1 MSESAGEKTQAPTP
15 KRKEK
20 ALEQGDLLKSRDFGA
35 ALIILLGCGWM
46 VLMGP
51 QLLGACKEVMA
62 ASFTFGRAD
71 IESFQPW
78 KPLAAAGWK
87 LAPSLGALLA
97 ITLVGA
103 IASQAALGSLH
114 WNGKL
119 LAPKGNRINPGSGL
133 KRIFGPTGWIE
144 LGKSLLKVVLLGGIG
159 VWMLWSSATTTMGLV
174 SSDLGTAV
182 KALGDT
188 FATLVFVM
196 AGGLL
201 LIAGIDLP
209 IQIFRHM
216 QRLKMSLQEVKDEH
230 KESEGSPEA
239 KSAQRQRQRELA
251 KGGLRSKVQDAH
263 VVLTN
268 PTHFSVALRYTNG
281 KDQVPVVVAKGRGE
295 IALAIRELA
304 DEFAVPRLELPP
316 LARAIY
322 FTSRENQEIRDDLYM
337 AVATVLAFVFGLNK
351 QAGGRMPAITVPD
364 TALFDENGV
373 QTGLKAAR

>member
-1 MSESAGEKTQAPTP
+1 MAETAGEKTEAPTP
-15 KRKEK
+15 KRRQK
-20 ALEQGDLLKSRDFGA
+20 AREDGDLLKSRDFGA

-46 VLMGP
+46 ILMGP
-51 QLLGACKEVMA
+51 QLLGGIKEVMS
-62 ASFTFGRAD
+62 ASFTFGRGD

-78 KPLAAAGWK
+78 KPLATAGWK
-87 LAPSLGALLA
+87 LAPALGVLLA
-97 ITLVGA
+97 IAFFGA

-133 KRIFGPTGWIE
+133 KRIFGPNGWIE

-159 VWMLWSSATTTMGLV
+159 AWLLWTASGSTMGLV
-174 SSDLGTAV
+174 SSDLSRAV
-182 KALGDT
+182 GALGDT
-188 FATLVFVM
+188 FSTLVLVM

-209 IQIFRHM
+209 IQIVRQM
-216 QRLKMSLQEVKDEH
+216 QRLRMSMQEIKDEH
-230 KESEGSPEA
+230 KEAEGSPEA
-239 KSAQRQRQRELA
+239 KSAQRQRQREMA
-251 KGGLRSKVQDAH
+251 KGGMRAKLQTAH

-268 PTHFSVALRYTNG
+268 PTHFSVALRYDSG
-281 KDQVPVVVAKGRGE
+281 KDQVPVVVARGRGE
-295 IALAIRELA
+295 AALAIRELA

-337 AVATVLAFVFGLNK
+337 AVATVLAFVLGINRE
-351 QAGGRMPAITVPD
+351 AGGQMPHVTVPD
-364 TALFDENGV
+364 TALFDENGI
-373 QTGLKAAR
+373 QTALKPAR

>member
-62 ASFTFGRAD
+62 ASFSFGRAD

-78 KPLAAAGWK
+78 KPLATAGWK

-103 IASQAALGSLH
+103 IASQAALGALH

-159 VWMLWSSATTTMGLV
+159 AWMLWGSAATTMGLV

-230 KESEGSPEA
+230 KETEGSPEA
-239 KSAQRQRQRELA
+239 KAAQRQRQREMA
-251 KGGLRSKVQDAH
+251 KGGLRAKVQDAH

-268 PTHFSVALRYTNG
+268 PTHFSVALRYANG

-337 AVATVLAFVFGLNK
+337 AVATVLAFVFGLNR
-351 QAGGRMPAITVPD
+351 QAGGRMPSSRSVFARRH
-364 TALFDENGV
+364 ALRTCVRNWF
-373 QTGLKAAR
+373 

>member
-51 QLLGACKEVMA
+51 QLLGAIKEVMG

-78 KPLAAAGWK
+78 KPLTTAGWK

-97 ITLVGA
+97 ITFVGA
-103 IASQAALGSLH
+103 IASQAALGALH

-144 LGKSLLKVVLLGGIG
+144 LLKSLLKVVLLGGIG
-159 VWMLWSSATTTMGLV
+159 AWTLWGSAGPTMGLV

-182 KALGDT
+182 KSLGDT

-201 LIAGIDLP
+201 LIAGVDLP

-239 KSAQRQRQRELA
+239 KSAQRARQREMA
-251 KGGLRSKVQDAH
+251 KGGLRSKVQGAH

-268 PTHFSVALRYTNG
+268 PTHFSVALRYSSG
-281 KDQVPVVVAKGRGE
+281 KDLVPVVVAKGRGE

-337 AVATVLAFVFGLNK
+337 AVATVLAFVFGLNR
-351 QAGGRMPAITVPD
+351 QAGSRMPAINLPE

-373 QTGLKAAR
+373 QTGLKVAS

>member
-1 MSESAGEKTQAPTP
+1 MSESGEKTQAPTA
-15 KRKEK
+15 KRKQK
-20 ALEQGDLLKSRDFGA
+20 AVEDGDFLKSRDFGA

-46 VLMGP
+46 ILMGP
-51 QLLGACKEVMA
+51 QLLGAIKEVMS
-62 ASFTFGRAD
+62 ASFSFGRAD

-78 KPLAAAGWK
+78 KPLATAGWK

-97 ITLVGA
+97 IAFIGA

-133 KRIFGPTGWIE
+133 KRILGPTGWIE

-159 VWMLWSSATTTMGLV
+159 AWLLWRASRSTMGLV
-174 SSDLGTAV
+174 SSNLGEAV
-182 KALGDT
+182 ASLGDT
-188 FATLVFVM
+188 FSTLVFVM

-216 QRLKMSLQEVKDEH
+216 QRLKMSMQEIKDEH

-239 KSAQRQRQRELA
+239 KSAQRQRQREMA
-251 KGGLRSKVQDAH
+251 KGGLRGKLADAH

-268 PTHFSVALRYTNG
+268 PTHFSVALRYSSG

-304 DEFAVPRLELPP
+304 DELAVPRLELPP

-337 AVATVLAFVFGLNK
+337 AVATVLAFVFGINK
-351 QAGGRMPAITVPD
+351 QAGGQMPHFTLPD
-364 TALFDENGV
+364 SALFDENGV
-373 QTGLKAAR
+373 QARV